1 MESKITRIYLRIL
14 ATLALSAGLTLSAF
28 AQNLTD
34 PDPNSP
40 TPVLL
45 TSPESNRALAHSLP
59 ASRKAHLARTSEQAF
74 YPESKVTLYVTN
86 LALMEGEGANAF
98 RVYAKNAKGHTFRF
112 PVLDLSPMSDGGGIY
127 ALTILLKDEVG
138 YWPAPSADGDL
149 DIYLAWRGLA
159 SNHVTLGSGATDSRP
174 AKSGAAYRPAPLA
187 MALDKKKVREYAATL
202 SPEYVGYRW
211 SGDRMRFL
219 EQAAFG
225 PTSALDNR
233 IRRIGLRTWLAE
245 QFDMPYPS
253 GVNPYPNDPL
263 KPVNAIADCDNDPV
277 VPDVPVTCFRDSYS
291 MYKPQ
296 TWFFKE
302 AFYGDAQLKHRVTW
316 ALSQIWVTSGVE
328 IRQGRQMVEYQK
340 VLSNNAFGNYRNLMK
355 QVTLNPTMGQY
366 LDMVI
371 STKTNPNENYARE
384 IKQLFS
390 IGLFMLNQDGTVQTD
405 VNGPIPTYDQNV
417 VNSLTKV
424 LTGWQ
429 LCNSTTPGVCP
440 ANTPS
445 SPPNYLDPMLLNT
458 NNHDLTAK
466 TLLSYPGSTT
476 TNIAACPGVCTS
488 VADRTTYA
496 NASLEQAMD
505 NIYNHPNVGPFVS
518 KIMIQHMITSDPTP
532 AYVGRIAAVFNAN
545 RANPAQMKEVVKA
558 ILLDPESR
566 GDVKTDPNYGKLREP
581 VQFFTNYARAF
592 GVRSADGLSLSDGNM
607 SRGRSEFNNMAQVP
621 FFSPTVFNFF
631 PPDYVIP
638 GTASLG
644 PEFAIMTTGTAIARA
659 NFINRVAF
667 SVVNPPLA
675 TSAPFP
681 VSGVDTP
688 NGTSF
693 DFTDLMAL
701 STADPTGNLLLDELN
716 RRMLHSTM
724 TAQNRSTILPVVT
737 SVAVS
742 NPPTAAQS
750 LSRVQQAVYL
760 VATSSQYQVQ
770 R

>member
-14 ATLALSAGLTLSAF
+14 AALALSAGLTLGAF

-34 PDPNSP
+34 ADPNSP

-138 YWPAPSADGDL
+138 YWPAPSLDGDL

-159 SNHVTLGSGATDSRP
+159 SNHVTLGNGATESRP

-187 MALDKKKVREYAATL
+187 MALDRKKVREYASSLA
-202 SPEYVGYRW
+202 PEYVGYRW

-219 EQAAFG
+219 EQGTFG

-253 GVNPYPNDPL
+253 AANQYPDDPP
-263 KPVNAIADCDNDPV
+263 KPSNAPTNCDGDQV
-277 VPDVPVTCFRDSYS
+277 TVPDIPVTCFRDTYS
-291 MYKPQ
+291 LYKPQ
-296 TWFFKE
+296 TWFWRE
-302 AFYGDAQLKHRVTW
+302 AYYGEPQLKHRVSW
-316 ALSQIWVTSGVE
+316 ALGQIWVTSGVDVQQS
-328 IRQGRQMVEYQK
+328 RYMVEYHK
-340 VLSNNAFGNYRNLMK
+340 ILSNNAFGNYRNLMK
-355 QVTLNPTMGQY
+355 QMTLNPTMGSY
-366 LDMVI
+366 LDMAI

-390 IGLFMLNQDGTVQTD
+390 VGLFMLNQDGTVQTD
-405 VNGPIPTYDQNV
+405 ANGPIPTYDQNV

-424 LTGWQ
+424 LTGWS
-429 LCNSTTPGVCP
+429 LCTSSTAGVCP
-440 ANTPS
+440 NLVVGV
-445 SPPNYLDPMLLNT
+445 PNYIDPMLLNT

-476 TNIAACPGVCTS
+476 TNIAACPGLCTS
-488 VADRTTYA
+488 VADRTAYA

-545 RANPAQMKEVVKA
+545 RANPSHMKEVVKA
-558 ILLDPESR
+558 ILLDPEAR

-581 VQFFTNYARAF
+581 VQLTTNFARAF
-592 GVRSADGLSLSDGNM
+592 GVRSANGMALSDGSFGVNGQ
-607 SRGRSEFNNMAQVP
+607 GRINGQISEFLGMAQIP
-621 FFSPTVFNFF
+621 FLSPTVFNYF

-644 PEFAIMTTGTAIARA
+644 PEFAIMTTGTAIQRA
-659 NFINRVAF
+659 NFMNRMVFNAIPIVVATPDF
-667 SVVNPPLA
+667 
-675 TSAPFP
+675 
-681 VSGVDTP
+681 P

-693 DFTDLMAL
+693 DFSELQAL
-701 STADPTGNLLLDELN
+701 SNADATGNLLLDELN
-716 RRMLHSTM
+716 KRMLHYTM
-724 TAQNRSTILPVVT
+724 TAQNRATILPVVT